1 MPSKG
6 RLLSTYPS
14 TDVTQAEFNLL
25 GDFTTAIH
33 SSLPVATSS
42 ALGAVKVGT
51 NLSINSGTGVL
62 SATDTTYTNA
72 TTSASGLMTG
82 ADKTRLNNMADNANN
97 YSLPV
102 ASSSAVG
109 GFKIG
114 TNLSVDGNNAL
125 NVTGGISTVLTE
137 TITVVSG
144 MTISYVNPS
153 TNAGYMSIP
162 DVSSTR
168 KSPEITLAYTTA
180 VSNVILFLETGSHT
194 GGGTSNLYAQLS
206 YIASSSGSWS
216 DNSSTTLSNSIL
228 EEVTEPISV
237 HWAGAL
243 PSGWVNNGIK
253 IRPMFRNPNS
263 SNTRSF
269 DVGGVVTLT
278 AIFY

>member
-25 GDFTTAIH
+25 DDFSTTIH

-42 ALGAVKVGT
+42 TLGAVKVGSNLSIDSGTGVMSSSIPVATSSVVGGFKVGT
-51 NLSINSGTGVL
+51 NLSI
-62 SATDTTYTNA
+62 
-72 TTSASGLMTG
+72 
-82 ADKTRLNNMADNANN
+82 
-97 YSLPV
+97 
-102 ASSSAVG
+102 
-109 GFKIG
+109 
-114 TNLSVDGNNAL
+114 DGNNAL
-125 NVTGGISTVLTE
+125 NVTGGMSTVLTE
-137 TITVVSG
+137 TISVVSG

-162 DVSSTR
+162 DVSSVR
-168 KSPEITLAYTTA
+168 KSPEITLAYTSA